1 MSLTLLSSPLSQMK
15 TLQEHLC
22 WILDVTLC
30 ACACV
35 SSGERPF
42 ECTWPDCGKKFS
54 RSDELTRHYRTHT
67 GEKRFNCPLCDKCF
81 MRSDHLTKHA
91 RRHAGFHPSMLQG
104 SSAAKRRRCSS
115 SVSSTDSGDRS
126 PAGVW
131 GTPSYC
137 TYKHIGTC
145 SKPRS
150 IHVYRRTHMCGVY
163 FLKKK
168 KNPVR
173 SDTSTSQTTIK
184 NMFLCMKHCAK
195 ANRNVSRAWLQSKP
209 RCSLS
214 RLVFIKCYSGFIKE
228 LQVDLLFELFDLM
241 WLKCVWNNLQS

>member
-1 MSLTLLSSPLSQMK
+1 MK

-22 WILDVTLC
+22 WILDITLC

-35 SSGERPF
+35 SPGERPF

-115 SVSSTDSGDRS
+115 SVSSSDSGDRS

-131 GTPSYC
+131 GTPSHC
-137 TYKHIGTC
+137 TYKHTGTS

-150 IHVYRRTHMCGVY
+150 IHVYRRTHVWC
-163 FLKKK
+163 
-168 KNPVR
+168 
-173 SDTSTSQTTIK
+173 
-184 NMFLCMKHCAK
+184 
-195 ANRNVSRAWLQSKP
+195 
-209 RCSLS
+209 
-214 RLVFIKCYSGFIKE
+214 
-228 LQVDLLFELFDLM
+228 LLFGKKSCQVRHFNQPNHYRKHVSMHETLC
-241 WLKCVWNNLQS
+241 KSQQKRISSVTAV